1 MIWVSIDRGS
11 DRPLNR
17 QVYEQI
23 QKHIL
28 AGELQAGERLPSTRE
43 LAKFLQVSRNVVME
57 AYDQLYA
64 EGYITGKRGSGSY
77 VAPDACLDQLPPDSQ
92 EVKDITISRDAI
104 PEDVIDFRSGLPA
117 LDLFPRLTFKRLMM
131 QAIQEAPSSFFG
143 YGNPA
148 GFYGLRAVLAKYLLR
163 TRGVRSHPDQIL
175 ITSGAAQAFSLLAK
189 LLLQPDTWAVIE
201 DPAIRELQTIFS
213 GGRGIWPV
221 QVDEHGMKTEFLS
234 EIEKPGFIFVTP
246 SHQFPLGGILPI
258 QRRIQLVQYARG
270 AGCRIVE
277 DDYDSEFRYSGP
289 SVSSLHSL
297 APERV
302 IYAGS
307 FSKTLSP
314 ALRLGYLVLPWD
326 LVEAAKSTKRFAD
339 LHSPVLE
346 QVVLARFIEQ
356 GVMERHIARMKKVYR
371 KRRDTMLASLAHFF
385 GERVKIHGYSTG
397 LHLVAEFPGKQ
408 FSEALLEK
416 IANQGV
422 RVYPV
427 EVHAIEKGLHREKI
441 ILGYGHLP
449 EEKIKP
455 GVERLKAA
463 LDEG

>member
-43 LAKFLQVSRNVVME
+43 LAKFIQVSRNVVLE

-77 VAPDACLDQLPPDSQ
+77 VAPDACLDQLPPGSQ
-92 EVKDITISRDAI
+92 VRDITIPPDAI

-117 LDLFPRLTFKRLMM
+117 LDLFPRQNFKRLMM
-131 QAIQEAPSSFFG
+131 QVIQEVPSSVLG
-143 YGNPA
+143 YGDPA
-148 GFYGLRAVLAKYLLR
+148 GFHGLRAALAKYLLR
-163 TRGVRSHPDQIL
+163 IRGVRSHPDQIL

-189 LLLQPDTWAVIE
+189 LLIKPDTWTVIE
-201 DPAIRELQTIFS
+201 DPAIRELPTIFS
-213 GGRGIWPV
+213 GGRGVRPV
-221 QVDEHGMKTEFLS
+221 PVDEHGMKTEFLS
-234 EIEKPGFIFVTP
+234 QIDHPGFIFVTP

-258 QRRIQLVQYARG
+258 QRRIQLVQYARR
-270 AGCRIVE
+270 ADCCIVE
-277 DDYDSEFRYSGP
+277 DDYDSEFRYNGP

-297 APERV
+297 EPERV

-326 LVEAAKSTKRFAD
+326 LVETARTLKRFAD

-356 GVMERHIARMKKVYR
+356 GAMERHIARMKKVYR
-371 KRRDTMLASLAHFF
+371 RRRDTLLASLAHFF
-385 GERVKIHGYSTG
+385 GEQVKIHGYSTG

-408 FSEALLEK
+408 FSETLLEE
-416 IANQGV
+416 ISNQGV

-427 EVHAIEKGLHREKI
+427 EVHTIEKGLHRDKI
-441 ILGYGHLP
+441 ILGYGHVP
-449 EEKIKP
+449 EEKIKQ
-455 GVERLKAA
+455 GVGRLKAA